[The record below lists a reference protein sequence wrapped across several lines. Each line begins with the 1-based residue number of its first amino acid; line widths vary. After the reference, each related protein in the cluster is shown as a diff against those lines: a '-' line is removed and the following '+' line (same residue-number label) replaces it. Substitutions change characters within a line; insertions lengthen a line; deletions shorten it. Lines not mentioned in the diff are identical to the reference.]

1 MRRPAAAVLLCW
13 GSITTQLCACPAPE
27 LWRDPRGDGCILS
40 APGNTPDWTCRK
52 AGCVLAGMLRA
63 PLGDSSI
70 LEALERFTSLGDR
83 LSPLKQPP
91 GAPFN
96 PQLQTAGGGGDKR
109 QGWMMGKGCG
119 VQTSCEQQHQDVIS
133 SWPAHAS
140 SGPRCAGLHRSLL
153 GTAFPSL
160 IGSSVETQSC
170 ATPSRTMTLSDS
182 MALPRMLS

>member
-1 MRRPAAAVLLCW
+1 MVMAASCQPQGTLLT
-13 GSITTQLCACPAPE
+13 G
-27 LWRDPRGDGCILS
+27 
-40 APGNTPDWTCRK
+40 
-52 AGCVLAGMLRA
+52 LAGRQA
-63 PLGDSSI
+63 VSWLGCSGLLWETHQFWRHSRGSP
-70 LEALERFTSLGDR
+70 ALVTR

-109 QGWMMGKGCG
+109 QGWMTGKGCG